1 MKNLALVLTLLI
13 VPFLNMMAQVT
24 YESNDPL
31 FGTPLGYLGWNDNS
45 NTNLD
50 IRQNNIIRMRFSA
63 EFWPGYNN
71 IGPVNNVNRIFVPS
85 NSGVTQG
92 NVFSILQ
99 LGDDLDNNL
108 ERDRMHKG
116 ITMGAGNDIFWSG
129 IIQDPENDDNQ
140 TGGDAVIA
148 WGDHEDPEDNGPD
161 NFRFLFISNLTS
173 ASTGPNS
180 DQGPD
185 CMTPQ
190 G

>member
-1 MKNLALVLTLLI
+1 VFSQQWNTFGNFANPGDFVGTTNNAPLEFRQFNIRRALFTSE
-13 VPFLNMMAQVT
+13 N
-24 YESNDPL
+24 
-31 FGTPLGYLGWNDNS
+31 
-45 NTNLD
+45 
-50 IRQNNIIRMRFSA
+50 
-63 EFWPGYNN
+63 WPGYNN

-99 LGDDLDNNL
+99 LGDDLDNNF

-148 WGDHEDPEDNGPD
+148 WGDNEDPEDNGPD
-161 NFRFLFISNLTS
+161 NFRFLFISNFTS

-180 DQGPD
+180 DQGRD
-185 CMTPQ
+185 CITPQ